1 VSIDIF
7 HLLSETAEREK
18 RQRREKMLTPIGVKE
33 FFIDGSISINMR
45 TCRGVDCKLCI
56 KVCPTNAL
64 FWRAGEVGIIE
75 DLCIYCGA
83 CVLSCIVDYCIR
95 VVRKRAD
102 GKVESFSTPRDFI
115 ILQNCI
121 NAKKRFK
128 RVEDLFPTPKDYLS
142 RYKPAMAP

>member
-1 VSIDIF
+1 
-7 HLLSETAEREK
+7 
-18 RQRREKMLTPIGVKE
+18 MLTPIGVKE

-83 CVLSCIVDYCIR
+83 CVLSCIVDDCIR
-95 VVRKRAD
+95 VVRKRAN
-102 GKVESFSTPRDFI
+102 GEVESFSTPRDFI
-115 ILQNCI
+115 MLQNCI

-128 RVEDLFPTPKDYLS
+128 RVEDLFPKPKDYLS
-142 RYKPAMAP
+142 RYKPAMVP